1 MPEMYRDA
9 AGRPYLRT
17 KGGAKVSLLQ
27 DQLGNI
33 FMVDPA
39 GNLYYDTGDKRLG
52 VYLVR
57 THPAAHRVY
66 GRW

>member
-1 MPEMYRDA
+1 MPEMYRDE
-9 AGRPYLRT
+9 AGRPYFRT
-17 KGGAKVSLLQ
+17 RGGAKVSILQ

-39 GNLYYDTGDKRLG
+39 GNLYYDTGDKGLG

-57 THPAAHRVY
+57 TDSPS
-66 GRW
+66 